1 MHEMLLGIGLLLL
14 AILCAMM
21 TYVFPILL
29 YAAIVLGLVGL
40 YRLWKGYDILRGPQE
55 NPENAQ

>member
-14 AILCAMM
+14 AILCAIM
-21 TYVFPILL
+21 TFAFPILI

-40 YRLWKGYDILRGPQE
+40 YRLWKGYDILRGQQNEPE
-55 NPENAQ
+55 NPQ